1 MAEKRNEDDQ
11 DARVVVK
18 KIKVTPEPG
27 APKVLE
33 RDSPTSEAPPQ
44 PRAPTQGPPK
54 QAQPQQAQFQQP
66 QPHQSQPHQ
75 PQPHQ
80 PQQVVQRKVVAKVPV
95 TVTRVAVPPPQP
107 QQQQQQGPPQRQP
120 AQAPRQPPP
129 SGPVVKRT
137 VVKRQVV
144 SGAEAAPRPE
154 EPKRVE
160 RVVVREKAAAAA
172 PASPDKLESGY
183 NYLIEEPQPKRS
195 FEFFKAKVG
204 QGAKG
209 LCISTSYPK
218 KIVEEYGLHGTTV
231 YWLSELEFDNQSL
244 HPRRLDFE
252 VTRAIQNF
260 VKSNPSSLL
269 IIDGVE
275 FLILI
280 NGFER
285 VMTFIK
291 KMNDIMSATA
301 STLITS
307 INPSAFSEEKLSII
321 EREFDRVLRYMN

>member
-1 MAEKRNEDDQ
+1 LADKGTEGDRKK
-11 DARVVVK
+11 RVVVK
-18 KIKVTPEPG
+18 KVAVDSGKETAEGPEPAG
-27 APKVLE
+27 TK
-33 RDSPTSEAPPQ
+33 
-44 PRAPTQGPPK
+44 K
-54 QAQPQQAQFQQP
+54 
-66 QPHQSQPHQ
+66 
-75 PQPHQ
+75 
-80 PQQVVQRKVVAKVPV
+80 VQRKVVTKATSNDPNAVRKVTPV
-95 TVTRVAVPPPQP
+95 KRAPE
-107 QQQQQQGPPQRQP
+107 QQQAVKRKIVNRQV
-120 AQAPRQPPP
+120 ATDGAGQPRQ
-129 SGPVVKRT
+129 
-137 VVKRQVV
+137 
-144 SGAEAAPRPE
+144 
-154 EPKRVE
+154 VE
-160 RVVVREKAAAAA
+160 RVVVRQKPRE
-172 PASPDKLESGY
+172 PVPTSPHQLESGY

-195 FEFFKAKVG
+195 FEFFKAKTG
-204 QGAKG
+204 KGAKG

-218 KIVEEYGLHGTTV
+218 KIIEEYGLHGTTV

-260 VKSNPSSLL
+260 VKSNPSSVL

-321 EREFDRVLRYMN
+321 EREFDKVYKFVSS

>member
-1 MAEKRNEDDQ
+1 LAEKGTEGDRKK
-11 DARVVVK
+11 RVVVK
-18 KIKVTPEPG
+18 KVAMDSANDPPREPEHHH
-27 APKVLE
+27 K
-33 RDSPTSEAPPQ
+33 
-44 PRAPTQGPPK
+44 K
-54 QAQPQQAQFQQP
+54 K
-66 QPHQSQPHQ
+66 
-75 PQPHQ
+75 
-80 PQQVVQRKVVAKVPV
+80 VQRKVVTKAPSEGGKEVRKVTPV
-95 TVTRVAVPPPQP
+95 RAVPENQRS
-107 QQQQQQGPPQRQP
+107 QQTVKKRVV
-120 AQAPRQPPP
+120 PRQ
-129 SGPVVKRT
+129 
-137 VVKRQVV
+137 
-144 SGAEAAPRPE
+144 
-154 EPKRVE
+154 VE
-160 RVVVREKAAAAA
+160 RVVVRQKPRE
-172 PASPDKLESGY
+172 PVPTSPDQLESGF

-195 FEFFKAKVG
+195 FEFFKAKVSK
-204 QGAKG
+204 GAKG

-218 KIVEEYGLHGTTV
+218 KIIEEYGLHGTTV

-260 VKSNPSSLL
+260 VKSNPSSVL

-321 EREFDRVLRYMN
+321 EREFDRVYKFVSS

>member
-1 MAEKRNEDDQ
+1 LADKGTDGDRKK
-11 DARVVVK
+11 RVVVK
-18 KIKVTPEPG
+18 KV
-27 APKVLE
+27 AV
-33 RDSPTSEAPPQ
+33 DSPKETPPQ
-44 PRAPTQGPPK
+44 PEPQGK
-54 QAQPQQAQFQQP
+54 KK
-66 QPHQSQPHQ
+66 
-75 PQPHQ
+75 
-80 PQQVVQRKVVAKVPV
+80 VQRKVVAKAPAEGGKEVRRVTPV
-95 TVTRVAVPPPQP
+95 RTPPENQQTVKKKVV
-107 QQQQQQGPPQRQP
+107 
-120 AQAPRQPPP
+120 PRQ
-129 SGPVVKRT
+129 
-137 VVKRQVV
+137 
-144 SGAEAAPRPE
+144 
-154 EPKRVE
+154 VE
-160 RVVVREKAAAAA
+160 RVVVRQKPREPV
-172 PASPDKLESGY
+172 PASPDQLESGF

-204 QGAKG
+204 KGAKG

-218 KIVEEYGLHGTTV
+218 KIIEEYGLHGTTV

-260 VKSNPSSLL
+260 VKSNPSSVL

-321 EREFDRVLRYMN
+321 EREFDRVYKFVSS

>member
-1 MAEKRNEDDQ
+1 VQGSDEGDEK
-11 DARVVVK
+11 RVVVK

-27 APKVLE
+27 APKQPEPDAHPRPTPRVLAKA
-33 RDSPTSEAPPQ
+33 PATAANAPP
-44 PRAPTQGPPK
+44 P
-54 QAQPQQAQFQQP
+54 AQ
-66 QPHQSQPHQ
+66 
-75 PQPHQ
+75 
-80 PQQVVQRKVVAKVPV
+80 R
-95 TVTRVAVPPPQP
+95 PPQP
-107 QQQQQQGPPQRQP
+107 QASAPAAGTQQ
-120 AQAPRQPPP
+120 
-129 SGPVVKRT
+129 PVVT
-137 VVKRQVV
+137 VVKKTVV
-144 SGAEAAPRPE
+144 KKTVTEGEAPKAAAPATQGAPAQGAPSAKPG
-154 EPKRVE
+154 EPQKVEMRRVE
-160 RVVVREKAAAAA
+160 KVVVREKPPA
-172 PASPDKLESGY
+172 PAPPSPERLESGF
-183 NYLIEEPQPKRS
+183 NYLLEEPQPKRS
-195 FEFFKAKVG
+195 FEFFKAKVA

-218 KIVEEYGLHGTTV
+218 KIIEEYGLQGSTV

-260 VKSNPSSLL
+260 VKSNPSSVL

-321 EREFDRVLRYMN
+321 EREFDRVLKYAN

>member
-1 MAEKRNEDDQ
+1 VGKKGSKRDQKKRLVVRKRVAGPEEDATKDQ
-11 DARVVVK
+11 
-18 KIKVTPEPG
+18 EP
-27 APKVLE
+27 AA
-33 RDSPTSEAPPQ
+33 SPT
-44 PRAPTQGPPK
+44 RT
-54 QAQPQQAQFQQP
+54 
-66 QPHQSQPHQ
+66 
-75 PQPHQ
+75 
-80 PQQVVQRKVVAKVPV
+80 RRVVAKVPMKEPAEEPPKV
-95 TVTRVAVPPPQP
+95 RKVASSTTDQKTQDPSPP
-107 QQQQQQGPPQRQP
+107 
-120 AQAPRQPPP
+120 
-129 SGPVVKRT
+129 PVVKRA
-137 VVKRQVV
+137 VKT
-144 SGAEAAPRPE
+144 APAKTG
-154 EPKRVE
+154 EPVRKQVE
-160 RVVVREKAAAAA
+160 RVVVRQRPRDAI
-172 PASPDKLESGY
+172 PSTPDELESGY

-195 FEFFKAKVG
+195 FEYFKAKVS
-204 QGAKG
+204 QGSKG

-218 KIVEEYGLHGTTV
+218 KIIEEYGLHGTTV

-260 VKSNPSSLL
+260 VKSNPSSVL

-321 EREFDRVLRYMN
+321 EREFDRVFKFTG

>member
-1 MAEKRNEDDQ
+1 MVEKGTEGDRKK
-11 DARVVVK
+11 RVVVK
-18 KIKVTPEPG
+18 KV
-27 APKVLE
+27 AV
-33 RDSPTSEAPPQ
+33 DSPKDPPPEAEPSV
-44 PRAPTQGPPK
+44 PK
-54 QAQPQQAQFQQP
+54 T
-66 QPHQSQPHQ
+66 
-75 PQPHQ
+75 
-80 PQQVVQRKVVAKVPV
+80 VQRKVVAKVPANEGTKVRKV
-95 TVTRVAVPPPQP
+95 TPVKTATEGHPPQ
-107 QQQQQQGPPQRQP
+107 QHTVKKKVV
-120 AQAPRQPPP
+120 PRQVATDV
-129 SGPVVKRT
+129 G
-137 VVKRQVV
+137 
-144 SGAEAAPRPE
+144 GA
-154 EPKRVE
+154 PKQVE
-160 RVVVREKAAAAA
+160 RVVVRQKPRE
-172 PASPDKLESGY
+172 PVPTSPDQLESGF

-204 QGAKG
+204 KGAKG

-218 KIVEEYGLHGTTV
+218 KIIEEYGLHGTTV

-260 VKSNPSSLL
+260 VKSNPSSVL

-321 EREFDRVLRYMN
+321 EREFDRVYKFVN

>member
-1 MAEKRNEDDQ
+1 MAEQGNERDRKK
-11 DARVVVK
+11 RVVVK
-18 KIKVTPEPG
+18 KVAVDSSKEPVPPPE
-27 APKVLE
+27 V
-33 RDSPTSEAPPQ
+33 PQ
-44 PRAPTQGPPK
+44 TK
-54 QAQPQQAQFQQP
+54 T
-66 QPHQSQPHQ
+66 
-75 PQPHQ
+75 
-80 PQQVVQRKVVAKVPV
+80 VQRKVVAKTPANETQKV
-95 TVTRVAVPPPQP
+95 RKVAPQSG
-107 QQQQQQGPPQRQP
+107 QQTTQRQ
-120 AQAPRQPPP
+120 
-129 SGPVVKRT
+129 VVKRT
-137 VVKRQVV
+137 VVPHQGE
-144 SGAEAAPRPE
+144 GA
-154 EPKRVE
+154 PKQVE
-160 RVVVREKAAAAA
+160 RVVVRHKVRE
-172 PASPDKLESGY
+172 PVPTSPDQLESGY
-183 NYLIEEPQPKRS
+183 NYLIEEPQPRRS
-195 FEFFKAKVG
+195 FEFFKAKVSK
-204 QGAKG
+204 GAKG

-218 KIVEEYGLHGTTV
+218 KIIEEYGLHGATV

-260 VKSNPSSLL
+260 VKSNPSSIL

-321 EREFDRVLRYMN
+321 EREFDRVYKFVS

>member
-1 MAEKRNEDDQ
+1 MAEKGNKGDRKK
-11 DARVVVK
+11 RVVVK
-18 KIKVTPEPG
+18 KVAVDSGKEPAQEPDPAGTKKV
-27 APKVLE
+27 
-33 RDSPTSEAPPQ
+33 
-44 PRAPTQGPPK
+44 
-54 QAQPQQAQFQQP
+54 
-66 QPHQSQPHQ
+66 H
-75 PQPHQ
+75 
-80 PQQVVQRKVVAKVPV
+80 RKVVAKVPDQQ
-95 TVTRVAVPPPQP
+95 TVQKRVV
-107 QQQQQQGPPQRQP
+107 
-120 AQAPRQPPP
+120 
-129 SGPVVKRT
+129 S
-137 VVKRQVV
+137 RQVV
-144 SGAEAAPRPE
+144 GSEAGQPRQ
-154 EPKRVE
+154 VE
-160 RVVVREKAAAAA
+160 RVVVRQRPRE
-172 PASPDKLESGY
+172 PVPTSPDQLESGF

-195 FEFFKAKVG
+195 FEFFKAQVG
-204 QGAKG
+204 ERAKG

-218 KIVEEYGLHGTTV
+218 KIIEEYGLQGTTV

-260 VKSNPSSLL
+260 VKSNPSSVL

-321 EREFDRVLRYMN
+321 EREFDRVYKFISS

>member
-1 MAEKRNEDDQ
+1 MVRKIRKKDPAK
-11 DARVVVK
+11 RVVVK
-18 KIKVTPEPG
+18 KVKVKGESEGPQPTKPGSFVRKVVPKGPENEPRPVERVKAVAKGPNAQGTPVVKKTMVRRP
-27 APKVLE
+27 AN
-33 RDSPTSEAPPQ
+33 SEAPQ
-44 PRAPTQGPPK
+44 
-54 QAQPQQAQFQQP
+54 
-66 QPHQSQPHQ
+66 
-75 PQPHQ
+75 
-80 PQQVVQRKVVAKVPV
+80 
-95 TVTRVAVPPPQP
+95 
-107 QQQQQQGPPQRQP
+107 
-120 AQAPRQPPP
+120 
-129 SGPVVKRT
+129 
-137 VVKRQVV
+137 
-144 SGAEAAPRPE
+144 
-154 EPKRVE
+154 RVE
-160 RVVVREKAAAAA
+160 RVVLRE
-172 PASPDKLESGY
+172 ASPSSVPSTPERLESGY

-195 FEFFKAKVG
+195 FEFFKTKVG

-260 VKSNPSSLL
+260 VKSNPSSVL

-321 EREFDRVLRYMN
+321 EREFDRVLKFIN

>member
-1 MAEKRNEDDQ
+1 VQGSDEGDDK
-11 DARVVVK
+11 RVVVK

-27 APKVLE
+27 APRQPE
-33 RDSPTSEAPPQ
+33 PDAPPKAV
-44 PRAPTQGPPK
+44 PKAVNKVPVVVPKATPAQG
-54 QAQPQQAQFQQP
+54 AAQQP
-66 QPHQSQPHQ
+66 QRPPQGQQGATAPTAASQSSQPVV
-75 PQPHQ
+75 
-80 PQQVVQRKVVAKVPV
+80 QVVKKTIVKKTVAEGE
-95 TVTRVAVPPPQP
+95 QP
-107 QQQQQQGPPQRQP
+107 RT
-120 AQAPRQPPP
+120 AASAP
-129 SGPVVKRT
+129 
-137 VVKRQVV
+137 
-144 SGAEAAPRPE
+144 
-154 EPKRVE
+154 
-160 RVVVREKAAAAA
+160 AAA
-172 PASPDKLESGY
+172 PAPAPAHGPTPGKPGEPPKVEMRRVEKVIVREKPPTPAPPSPEKLESGF
-183 NYLIEEPQPKRS
+183 NYLLEEPQPKRS
-195 FEFFKAKVG
+195 FEFFKAKVA

-218 KIVEEYGLHGTTV
+218 KIIEEYGLHGSTV

-260 VKSNPSSLL
+260 VKSNPSSVL

-321 EREFDRVLRYMN
+321 EREFDRVLKYAN

>member
-1 MAEKRNEDDQ
+1 
-11 DARVVVK
+11 VVK

-33 RDSPTSEAPPQ
+33 RDSSTTQAISQA
-44 PRAPTQGPPK
+44 RASPHA
-54 QAQPQQAQFQQP
+54 QAQQQQQ
-66 QPHQSQPHQ
+66 QQQQSQSQ
-75 PQPHQ
+75 R
-80 PQQVVQRKVVAKVPV
+80 VVQRKVVTKVPV
-95 TVTRVAVPPPQP
+95 TVTKVVAGQPQPPQQQQP
-107 QQQQQQGPPQRQP
+107 QQQRQP
-120 AQAPRQPPP
+120 QQLQAPSQQVAQSQKQPP
-129 SGPVVKRT
+129 STGPVVKRT

-144 SGAEAAPRPE
+144 NGAEAAPSPPPAE
-154 EPKRVE
+154 TN

-172 PASPDKLESGY
+172 PTSPDKLESGY

>member
-1 MAEKRNEDDQ
+1 MADKGTEGDRKK
-11 DARVVVK
+11 RVVVK
-18 KIKVTPEPG
+18 KVAVDPGTDPDREPEP
-27 APKVLE
+27 ATPK
-33 RDSPTSEAPPQ
+33 
-44 PRAPTQGPPK
+44 K
-54 QAQPQQAQFQQP
+54 
-66 QPHQSQPHQ
+66 
-75 PQPHQ
+75 
-80 PQQVVQRKVVAKVPV
+80 VQRKVVAKVPSNDPAAV
-95 TVTRVAVPPPQP
+95 RKVPPD
-107 QQQQQQGPPQRQP
+107 QQPPQTVKKK
-120 AQAPRQPPP
+120 
-129 SGPVVKRT
+129 VV
-137 VVKRQVV
+137 
-144 SGAEAAPRPE
+144 PRPVAPNE
-154 EPKRVE
+154 AGKPVQVE
-160 RVVVREKAAAAA
+160 RVVVRQKPRE
-172 PASPDKLESGY
+172 PVPTSPDKLESGY

-204 QGAKG
+204 KGAKG

-218 KIVEEYGLHGTTV
+218 KIIEEYGLHGTTV

-260 VKSNPSSLL
+260 VKSNPSSVL

-321 EREFDRVLRYMN
+321 EREFDRVYKFVSS

>member
-1 MAEKRNEDDQ
+1 LAEKGTEGDRKK
-11 DARVVVK
+11 RVVVK
-18 KIKVTPEPG
+18 KVAVDSGSDQNTKGDVP
-27 APKVLE
+27 APK
-33 RDSPTSEAPPQ
+33 
-44 PRAPTQGPPK
+44 K
-54 QAQPQQAQFQQP
+54 
-66 QPHQSQPHQ
+66 
-75 PQPHQ
+75 
-80 PQQVVQRKVVAKVPV
+80 VQRKVVAKAPSGEPAKVRKVSPVATVPEG
-95 TVTRVAVPPPQP
+95 Q
-107 QQQQQQGPPQRQP
+107 
-120 AQAPRQPPP
+120 QAPHT
-129 SGPVVKRT
+129 VKRK
-137 VVKRQVV
+137 VVPRQVV
-144 SGAEAAPRPE
+144 KDEGGQPRQ
-154 EPKRVE
+154 VE
-160 RVVVREKAAAAA
+160 RVVVRQKPRE
-172 PASPDKLESGY
+172 PVPTSPDQLESGY

-204 QGAKG
+204 KGAKG

-260 VKSNPSSLL
+260 VKSNPSSVL

-321 EREFDRVLRYMN
+321 EREFDRVYKFVSS

>member
-1 MAEKRNEDDQ
+1 LAEKGAEGDRKK
-11 DARVVVK
+11 RVVVK
-18 KIKVTPEPG
+18 KV
-27 APKVLE
+27 AV
-33 RDSPTSEAPPQ
+33 DSAKETPPQ
-44 PRAPTQGPPK
+44 PEPETK
-54 QAQPQQAQFQQP
+54 KK
-66 QPHQSQPHQ
+66 
-75 PQPHQ
+75 
-80 PQQVVQRKVVAKVPV
+80 VQRKVVAKTPV
-95 TVTRVAVPPPQP
+95 EGGKEVRRVTPVRTSPEDQQTQQTVKKKVV
-107 QQQQQQGPPQRQP
+107 QRQ
-120 AQAPRQPPP
+120 
-129 SGPVVKRT
+129 
-137 VVKRQVV
+137 
-144 SGAEAAPRPE
+144 
-154 EPKRVE
+154 VE
-160 RVVVREKAAAAA
+160 RVVVRQRPRE
-172 PASPDKLESGY
+172 PVPTSPDQLESGF

-204 QGAKG
+204 KGAKG

-218 KIVEEYGLHGTTV
+218 KIIEEYGLHGTTV

-260 VKSNPSSLL
+260 VKSNPSSVL

-321 EREFDRVLRYMN
+321 EREFDRVYKFVSG

>member
-1 MAEKRNEDDQ
+1 QRQVSTDD
-11 DARVVVK
+11 DK
-18 KIKVTPEPG
+18 
-27 APKVLE
+27 
-33 RDSPTSEAPPQ
+33 
-44 PRAPTQGPPK
+44 PK
-54 QAQPQQAQFQQP
+54 Q
-66 QPHQSQPHQ
+66 
-75 PQPHQ
+75 
-80 PQQVVQRKVVAKVPV
+80 
-95 TVTRVAVPPPQP
+95 
-107 QQQQQQGPPQRQP
+107 
-120 AQAPRQPPP
+120 
-129 SGPVVKRT
+129 
-137 VVKRQVV
+137 
-144 SGAEAAPRPE
+144 
-154 EPKRVE
+154 VE
-160 RVVVREKAAAAA
+160 RVVVRQKPRA
-172 PASPDKLESGY
+172 PVPTSPDQLESGF

-204 QGAKG
+204 KGAKG

-218 KIVEEYGLHGTTV
+218 KIIEEYGLHGTTV

-260 VKSNPSSLL
+260 VKSNPSSVL

-321 EREFDRVLRYMN
+321 EREFDRVYKFVSS

>member
-1 MAEKRNEDDQ
+1 MAEKGKEGDVKK
-11 DARVVVK
+11 RVVVK
-18 KIKVTPEPG
+18 KVAVDSVKEPVNSPPPSQPKKVHKKVVSKVPANEATQVRKVTPQPADHTAQKQVVKKTVVPRQVEG
-27 APKVLE
+27 
-33 RDSPTSEAPPQ
+33 EAPPQ
-44 PRAPTQGPPK
+44 Q
-54 QAQPQQAQFQQP
+54 
-66 QPHQSQPHQ
+66 
-75 PQPHQ
+75 
-80 PQQVVQRKVVAKVPV
+80 
-95 TVTRVAVPPPQP
+95 
-107 QQQQQQGPPQRQP
+107 
-120 AQAPRQPPP
+120 
-129 SGPVVKRT
+129 
-137 VVKRQVV
+137 
-144 SGAEAAPRPE
+144 
-154 EPKRVE
+154 VE
-160 RVVVREKAAAAA
+160 RVVVRHRRRE
-172 PASPDKLESGY
+172 PVPISPDQLESGF
-183 NYLIEEPQPKRS
+183 NYLIEETQPKRS
-195 FEFFKAKVG
+195 FEFFKAKVSK
-204 QGAKG
+204 GAKG

-218 KIVEEYGLHGTTV
+218 KIIEEYGLHGTTV

-321 EREFDRVLRYMN
+321 EREFDRVYKFVSR

>member
-1 MAEKRNEDDQ
+1 VEAGGPDLAEKRNEDDQ

-33 RDSPTSEAPPQ
+33 RDSPTSQAAPQ
-44 PRAPTQGPPK
+44 PRATPPGPPR
-54 QAQPQQAQFQQP
+54 QAQPQ
-66 QPHQSQPHQ
+66 Q

-80 PQQVVQRKVVAKVPV
+80 PQPQLAQQAVQRKVVAKMPV
-95 TVTRVAVPPPQP
+95 TVTRVVAPSPQP
-107 QQQQQQGPPQRQP
+107 QQQQQAPPKQQP
-120 AQAPRQPPP
+120 AQAPRPPP
-129 SGPVVKRT
+129 PAGPVVKRT

-144 SGAEAAPRPE
+144 NGAEAAPRPE